1 MNPILHDLQNK
12 QWVWTAANAK
22 QEQLKQKRIS
32 GFDAL
37 DKVLSGG
44 FPRAGM
50 IHLNSPLGCG
60 ELRLMLSILEQ
71 QSTQDL
77 GFGPNNKPE
86 HTRLN
91 TQANKQTSDHQKLR
105 IFINPPFQLNAE
117 FLLDHNIALEQLVVV
132 QANTEA
138 EALWSAEQSVK
149 SGACDA
155 VFIWHAQLN
164 HTQVKKLELAATQG
178 QSYCV
183 WLQPLS
189 NKMQVHNNLPLS
201 LSLSIRR
208 YEDQLNIT
216 VNKQKVG
223 WAQAPVK
230 VPLPFK
236 SRTNEVFKQHRQVQ
250 ANNVVPL
257 QSNAHAHAYQTP

>member
-117 FLLDHNIALEQLVVV
+117 FCSTIILH
-132 QANTEA
+132 
-138 EALWSAEQSVK
+138 
-149 SGACDA
+149 
-155 VFIWHAQLN
+155 
-164 HTQVKKLELAATQG
+164 
-178 QSYCV
+178 
-183 WLQPLS
+183 
-189 NKMQVHNNLPLS
+189 
-201 LSLSIRR
+201 
-208 YEDQLNIT
+208 
-216 VNKQKVG
+216 
-223 WAQAPVK
+223 
-230 VPLPFK
+230 
-236 SRTNEVFKQHRQVQ
+236 
-250 ANNVVPL
+250 
-257 QSNAHAHAYQTP
+257 